1 MNVHFLWGSDREK
14 MGFQIEPVTIKKE
27 KNMQILYELLV
38 EWAVGDRLE
47 GNSVSAA

>member
-1 MNVHFLWGSDREK
+1 MNVHFLWGLDREK